1 VEPVIGRIVLREKP
15 VESFAESRTY
25 ESVNEWSDGDLND
38 AFPRCLR
45 RDGISARKCGN
56 RPHPALPAPKETFI
70 PTVNIAPVKGWP
82 AAAKP
87 AAAFDPSMHTRLV
100 SIIPAGFIPS
110 QMAISWSPR
119 QMGHHGR
126 RTVAASRVG
135 SIVWS
140 RLGRA
145 RKCQAPTGS
154 HYCATLLDA
163 VSPMHDQSFCKV

>member
-1 VEPVIGRIVLREKP
+1 MLLPWEGSQLDAI
-15 VESFAESRTY
+15 SH

-56 RPHPALPAPKETFI
+56 RPHPALPAPKETLFRRSTLRPSRVGRRPRRRRQHSI
-70 PTVNIAPVKGWP
+70 
-82 AAAKP
+82 
-87 AAAFDPSMHTRLV
+87 FPSMHTRLV